1 MNTNIQENHSHC
13 LGHFANP
20 GQSHLV
26 LKDSRIVS
34 VIGAPFNGGQPRG
47 GVEQGPQVMRD
58 AGLLKS
64 IEDVGWKA
72 IDAGDIPVPAVSDN
86 DFFGNTKKPRYV
98 GSVTRSLYNTV
109 KQAAKDNHFPLTVG
123 GDHSLAIGS
132 IAGVLAARPETC
144 IIWVDAHADINIH
157 ETSGSGNI
165 HGMPVAFLMA
175 LKGMRET
182 PGFEWMLETENNSF
196 VIPHLKPERIAYIGL
211 RDLDD
216 GEKGLIRQLGIKAF
230 SMYSVDKCGIGEV
243 MKRALD
249 AVNPNRDR
257 PIHLSFDVDGI
268 DSTIVPATGTPV
280 PGGINYREARFIC
293 ETLAETNLLSS
304 MDLMEINPT
313 LSDEKGKKLTLDTSM
328 MLVRSALGAT
338 LV

>member
-1 MNTNIQENHSHC
+1 MNIQENHSHC

-26 LKDSRIVS
+26 LKESRLVS
-34 VIGAPFNGGQPRG
+34 VVGAPFNGGQPRT
-47 GVEQGPQVMRD
+47 GVEQGPKVMRD

-72 IDAGDIPVPAVSDN
+72 FDTGDINVPEASEN
-86 DFFGNTKKPRYV
+86 DFFGKTKKPRLV
-98 GSVTRSLYNTV
+98 GSVTRSLYQTV
-109 KQAAKDNHFPLTVG
+109 KKAAQENHFPLTVG

-144 IIWVDAHADINIH
+144 VIWVDAHADINTH

-165 HGMPVAFLMA
+165 HGMPVAFLMG

-182 PGFEWMLETENNSF
+182 PGFEWMLETHNNNF
-196 VIPHLKPERIAYIGL
+196 DIPYLRPDRIAYIAL

-216 GEKGLIRQLGIKAF
+216 GEKQLIRQLGIRAF
-230 SMYSVDKCGIGEV
+230 SMHCVDKYGIGEV
-243 MKRALD
+243 MKKALD

-268 DSTIVPATGTPV
+268 DSTLVPATGTPV
-280 PGGINYREARFIC
+280 PGGITYREARFIC

-304 MDLMEINPT
+304 MDLMEINPA
-313 LSDEKGKKLTLDTSM
+313 LSDEQGRKLTVDTSM